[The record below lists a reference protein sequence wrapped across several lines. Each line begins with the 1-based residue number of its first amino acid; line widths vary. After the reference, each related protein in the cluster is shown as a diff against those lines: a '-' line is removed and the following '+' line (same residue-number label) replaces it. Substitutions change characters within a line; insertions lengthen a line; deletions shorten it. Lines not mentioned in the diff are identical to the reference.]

1 MDGDSN
7 AITINEEVF
16 VANYNGSL
24 TRFNIRSGDKV
35 FSVDHST
42 SKPILFNK
50 GKILSINT
58 DEEIIGFNAT
68 NGTETWRSQKFK
80 NRGLTDL
87 ILNDDKI
94 YFGDFEGYIHEL
106 DADTGMITG
115 LTKTNL
121 KSISQV
127 AVFSDKLFAQD
138 IDGSIVGFNLK

>member
-1 MDGDSN
+1 MVRKYFLLTIQLQNQYLFSN
-7 AITINEEVF
+7 GLIV
-16 VANYNGSL
+16 
-24 TRFNIRSGDKV
+24 
-35 FSVDHST
+35 
-42 SKPILFNK
+42 
-50 GKILSINT
+50 SINT

-80 NRGLTDL
+80 NRGLTNL

-106 DADTGMITG
+106 DAETGMITG

-138 IDGSIVGFNLK
+138 IDGSISWI

>member
-1 MDGDSN
+1 MPFGIPPGTYFGRPFGNPFSGRLDPFWSS
-7 AITINEEVF
+7 IL
-16 VANYNGSL
+16 GSIFDIIF
-24 TRFNIRSGDKV
+24 RW
-35 FSVDHST
+35 
-42 SKPILFNK
+42 
-50 GKILSINT
+50 SIPVPL
-58 DEEIIGFNAT
+58 GV
-68 NGTETWRSQKFK
+68 
-80 NRGLTDL
+80 
-87 ILNDDKI
+87 